1 MNLSALISLLG
12 LFSAAAAAPITPR
25 TTLPRLGG
33 LNLAGCDFGMNVWG
47 WSGTSMC
54 PPISQIGHFIEQGSN
69 VIRLPV
75 GWQYLVGNNPA
86 STTLDATY
94 FPIYDRLVQD
104 VTSRGAYAIIDI
116 HNYGRWNSGIIGA
129 DGPSNMAFASLW
141 SLLAKKYADND
152 HVIFGLM
159 NEPHDQD
166 IIGVAAACQA
176 AVNAIRSAGARNT
189 IILPGNQWTKAET
202 WTSGANNPI
211 LAITDPTGGLDR
223 LLLDVHKYLDADGS
237 DVLAP
242 FVGWL
247 KTNGRRAII
256 TEMGGANTQSCQT
269 YIPKMLQYV
278 VDNNDVF
285 VGFTAWAA
293 GSFQPY
299 PGYELSLTPNAD
311 GSDNALWTK
320 AIKPFL
326 PGKSGV
332 VSSTTTSISK
342 PVSSSSVVASLS
354 SSKPVPTSSS
364 PSVKPARSSS
374 SAPSAASSSTAA
386 STSKPVTPSSA
397 ASSSASVPAWSSQPK
412 PSVLAG
418 NYQTFT
424 GALGGFSAPAVT
436 KAGNKYYTNGQEF
449 NSLIDALDRSCYT
462 QMDRCQLSAN
472 VNGNVPP
479 LTVANCSNAQF
490 QACMAAAK

>member
-12 LFSAAAAAPITPR
+12 LFSTAAAAPINPR
-25 TTLPRLGG
+25 TTIPRLGG
-33 LNLAGCDFGMNVWG
+33 LNLAGCDFGMNFWG
-47 WSGTSMC
+47 WSGTWMC

-86 STTLDATY
+86 STTLDPT
-94 FPIYDRLVQD
+94 FFTTYDRLVRD

-129 DGPSNMAFASLW
+129 DEPSTMSFASLW
-141 SLLAKKYADND
+141 SLLAKKYAGND
-152 HVIFGLM
+152 HVIFSLM
-159 NEPHDQD
+159 NEPHHQD
-166 IIGVAAACQA
+166 IVGVAAACQA
-176 AVNAIRSAGARNT
+176 AVNAIRSAGAQN
-189 IILPGNQWTKAET
+189 ILPGNQWTKAET

-211 LAITDPTGGLDR
+211 LSITDPTGGLDR

-237 DVLAP
+237 GTSRECVTDGLDVLAP

-247 KTNGRRAII
+247 KINGRRAII

-278 VDNNDVF
+278 VDNNDVL

-311 GSDNALWTK
+311 GSDNALWSK

-326 PGKSGV
+326 PGKSGA
-332 VSSTTTSISK
+332 VSSITTSISK
-342 PVSSSSVVASLS
+342 PVPLSSVVPSPS
-354 SSKPVPTSSS
+354 SSKPVPTSS
-364 PSVKPARSSS
+364 RSS
-374 SAPSAASSSTAA
+374 
-386 STSKPVTPSSA
+386 SKPVTPSSA

-412 PSVLAG
+412 PSVPAG

-479 LTVANCSNAQF
+479 LTVADCSGAQF
-490 QACMAAAK
+490 